1 MIDSHTVLG
10 DSVSVS
16 SQVIGV
22 MVRGV
27 SQARR
32 SWLVALLAVASAPA
46 VCGQGKVETPQQTN
60 AKIQQLAALSRARPV
75 DVTIGSGDL
84 LHIDVFDVPE
94 LSRDVRVSDV
104 GEISFP
110 LLPERVPAAGLTPFQ
125 LEGKFEDILAERGLV
140 SHPQVTVF
148 IKEQFSQPVS
158 VVGAVNHTMVY
169 QITHP
174 TSLLE
179 VLAAA
184 GGISDTAGSVVMV
197 TRPAPS
203 AARAEPVSAPSDPPG
218 EAPQA
223 HPADEQKI
231 TIRLQDLLE
240 SGDSVYN
247 IPIYGGDTIT
257 VPPAG
262 IVYILGFGIVQPG
275 GYVLQGHGEQITVLK
290 ALALAHGLTTFAK
303 SDSAVILRN
312 NPATGGRDQLPV
324 HIKAIENHKI
334 EDVPLQTN
342 DILYVPDSVGKK
354 VLAHGATAALGV
366 GSGVAIYR
374 AAP

>member
-1 MIDSHTVLG
+1 M
-10 DSVSVS
+10 
-16 SQVIGV
+16 IGV
-22 MVRGV
+22 AVRGV
-27 SQARR
+27 SEARR
-32 SWLVALLAVASAPA
+32 FWLAAVLAVASAPV
-46 VCGQGKVETPQQTN
+46 VCGQGKVETSQQTN
-60 AKIQQLAALSRARPV
+60 AKIQQLAALADARPV
-75 DVTIGSGDL
+75 GMTIGSGDL

-94 LSRDVRVSDV
+94 LSRDVRVSDT

-148 IKEQFSQPVS
+148 IKEQLSQPVS

-179 VLAAA
+179 VLVAA
-184 GGISDTAGSVVMV
+184 GGIADTAGSVVMV
-197 TRPAPS
+197 TRPAPP
-203 AARAEPVSAPSDPPG
+203 AARAKPVSASNEPPGDPPG
-218 EAPQA
+218 DTPEAR
-223 HPADEQKI
+223 PADEQKI

-374 AAP
+374 AAQ